1 MSSLGY
7 REIADSLN
15 LPGSFH
21 SDPSDRIIVSTARI
35 LVTELVT
42 MDQEIKKY
50 SKKGFLK
57 TFDL

>member
-1 MSSLGY
+1 M
-7 REIADSLN
+7 
-15 LPGSFH
+15 FK